1 MSGKGFSNVAT
12 SFRAVTVD
20 GGGGSDLARA
30 HDAAL
35 AEPIAG
41 DPPSIPPSPYT
52 RAVWIH
58 GFPQLTLKKKGA
70 ADKVLGT
77 LDKVFAAY
85 W

>member
-1 MSGKGFSNVAT
+1 MTGKGFSNVAK
-12 SFRAVTVD
+12 SFQGVNVD
-20 GGGGSDLARA
+20 GCGGKDVATV

-41 DPPSIPPSPYT
+41 NPPLTPPKPYT
-52 RAVWIH
+52 RAVWMH
-58 GFPQLTLKKKGA
+58 SFPQITLKKKGA
-70 ADKVLGT
+70 ADKVVRA